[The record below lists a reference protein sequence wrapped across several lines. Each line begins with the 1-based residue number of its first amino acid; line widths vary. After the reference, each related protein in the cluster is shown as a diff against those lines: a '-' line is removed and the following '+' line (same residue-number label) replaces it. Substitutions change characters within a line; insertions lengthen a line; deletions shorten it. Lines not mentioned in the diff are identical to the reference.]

1 MFETIAR
8 PYTLRMNLQLFAGDG
23 GGSGGSG
30 GSGGGEGGEGGNG
43 GGAGG
48 GDEKKFTQAE
58 LDAAIQSRL
67 SRAEKAAQ
75 KALAKELGYDSV
87 EALQAALKKPEGGSK
102 GKEGDDKKTEPVD
115 IEKLLDERLKE
126 REKEQNE
133 KTFKRLLTAEVKV
146 LANELGFADWEDALK
161 LADLSKCKEND
172 KGEIE
177 GVKESLEDLAKKK
190 PHLLKQKPGGGK
202 FGADVRNSPDEK
214 KKANERLIEL
224 AKNRGVVAKV
234 ENDPWARK

>member
-1 MFETIAR
+1 MFETIRR
-8 PYTLRMNLQLFAGDG
+8 PFLLPLDLQLFAEDG

-30 GSGGGEGGEGGNG
+30 GGNG
-43 GGAGG
+43 GGDGDGAKGG
-48 GDEKKFTQAE
+48 GAGDGGEKKFTQAE

-75 KALAKELGYDSV
+75 KALAKELGFDSV
-87 EALQAALKKPEGGSK
+87 EALQAALKKPDGGSK
-102 GKEGDDKKTEPVD
+102 GKEGDDKKTDPAD

-126 REKEQNE
+126 QNA
-133 KTFKRLLTAEVKV
+133 KTYQRLLTAEVKIV
-146 LANELGFADWEDALK
+146 ANELGFADWEDALK

-177 GVKESLEDLAKKK
+177 GVKEALEALAKKK
-190 PHLLKQKPGGGK
+190 PHLLKQKPGAGR

-214 KKANERLIEL
+214 KKSHERLIEL
-224 AKNRGVVAKV
+224 AKNRGVVTKP